1 MDQVLVID
9 GDWTLE
15 VVDDP
20 HGIVLRAPPERPKF
34 LSPGERIRC
43 DRRVKAAGETVTFYR
58 VAGTEGW
65 VLDVKGP
72 HATSDTSNKR
82 GWSIEF
88 VSGLALAFD
97 LEEMSC
103 NQTSNILS
111 SRTMDEKRINV
122 YYTTRTV
129 GMALAHPSRGK
140 TQLFRC
146 LEEDLKEIMQNPRVH
161 TDKRYIK
168 RPMDFGVQDHFC
180 YWNDV
185 VKVKNSGSD
194 DKDDEF
200 IDEEED
206 HRSRLIEYE
215 KEEEKLIG
223 KKMLSLRALK
233 AIGKDRAHETKIMTD
248 KINARALE
256 FEQKNREEA
265 EAEEEATRRKREAEF
280 RPRCTCSVC

>member
-1 MDQVLVID
+1 
-9 GDWTLE
+9 
-15 VVDDP
+15 
-20 HGIVLRAPPERPKF
+20 
-34 LSPGERIRC
+34 
-43 DRRVKAAGETVTFYR
+43 
-58 VAGTEGW
+58 
-65 VLDVKGP
+65 
-72 HATSDTSNKR
+72 
-82 GWSIEF
+82 
-88 VSGLALAFD
+88 
-97 LEEMSC
+97 
-103 NQTSNILS
+103 
-111 SRTMDEKRINV
+111 
-122 YYTTRTV
+122 
-129 GMALAHPSRGK
+129 
-140 TQLFRC
+140 
-146 LEEDLKEIMQNPRVH
+146 
-161 TDKRYIK
+161 
-168 RPMDFGVQDHFC
+168 MDFGVQDHFC

-233 AIGKDRAHETKIMTD
+233 AIGEERAHETKIMTD

>member
-1 MDQVLVID
+1 MSEERMDQVPVVD

-111 SRTMDEKRINV
+111 SRTMDEKRSMRTIQPELWERLSRIHLGGKRSFFGGIAWRKTWRKSCKIRGCTQTKDTENDRGTG
-122 YYTTRTV
+122 TT
-129 GMALAHPSRGK
+129 S
-140 TQLFRC
+140 
-146 LEEDLKEIMQNPRVH
+146 
-161 TDKRYIK
+161 
-168 RPMDFGVQDHFC
+168 
-180 YWNDV
+180 
-185 VKVKNSGSD
+185 
-194 DKDDEF
+194 
-200 IDEEED
+200 
-206 HRSRLIEYE
+206 
-215 KEEEKLIG
+215 
-223 KKMLSLRALK
+223 
-233 AIGKDRAHETKIMTD
+233 
-248 KINARALE
+248 
-256 FEQKNREEA
+256 
-265 EAEEEATRRKREAEF
+265 
-280 RPRCTCSVC
+280 